1 MTKDFDE
8 LREINELVQRIDELR
23 VERGFSIYEL
33 ALKSGTS
40 INTIKY
46 LYKKQS
52 FPNIRTIYNI
62 CEAFEIPV
70 WMLFFKA
77 DNRLYLSKSEI
88 LLIDNYEKLSDIGKR
103 LLLEISSNLK

>member
-1 MTKDFDE
+1 MTKNFDE
-8 LREINELVQRIDELR
+8 LNQIDELVQRIDDLR
-23 VERGFSIYEL
+23 VEHGFSIYEL

-62 CEAFEIPV
+62 CEAFEIPI
-70 WMLFFKA
+70 WMFFYKT
-77 DNRLYLSKSEI
+77 DENVFLSKAEI
-88 LLIDNYEKLSDIGKR
+88 MLINNFKTMSNTNKR
-103 LLLEISSNLK
+103 LLLELSETIR

>member
-62 CEAFEIPV
+62 CEAFEIPI
-70 WMLFFKA
+70 WMLFFKTD
-77 DNRLYLSKSEI
+77 DNLYLSKSEI
-88 LLIDNYEKLSDIGKR
+88 LLVNNFEKLSYTSKR
-103 LLLEISSNLK
+103 LLLELSENMN